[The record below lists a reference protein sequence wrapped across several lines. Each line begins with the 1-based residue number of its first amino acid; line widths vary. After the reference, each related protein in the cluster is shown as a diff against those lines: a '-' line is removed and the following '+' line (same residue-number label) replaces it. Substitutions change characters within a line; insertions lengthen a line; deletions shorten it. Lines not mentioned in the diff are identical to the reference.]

1 MEKPIAK
8 KSPREL
14 INHGEIR
21 VDNYYWLNEREN
33 PEVIE
38 YLEKENLY
46 QETMMK
52 DTEELQNKIY
62 DEIVGRIKQ
71 DDVSYPVKRNGYYY
85 YSRYEEG
92 QE

>member
-1 MEKPIAK
+1 
-8 KSPREL
+8 
-14 INHGEIR
+14 
-21 VDNYYWLNEREN
+21 
-33 PEVIE
+33 
-38 YLEKENLY
+38 
-46 QETMMK
+46 MK

-92 QE
+92 KEYPVYCRRKDNNNYLYEYPHEL